1 MTRLW
6 LDPRV
11 APDAEALVFGSERLS
26 RGELVDRADA
36 RAAGLERAG
45 VRPGE
50 VVAALLA
57 NTPEFV
63 ASVHALD
70 RLGAILLPLN
80 ARLTPR
86 ELAHPLRDSGTRWLL
101 HDASALAD
109 QARAA
114 TRQLDRVTRIP
125 VETLARPGARPVLR
139 GGGLQA
145 LLYTSGTTGE
155 PKGAWLGAEALR
167 ASAAASS
174 RHLGS
179 RADDRWLACLPL
191 FHVAGLSI
199 LLRSARDATT
209 VILKSRF
216 DAQAVT
222 TALDLENIT
231 GISLVPTLLAR
242 LLEYREGRPAP
253 QTLRCLLLGGGPA
266 PASLLE
272 QAVKLGYPLAP
283 TYGLTEAA
291 SQVAT
296 ARPRPRVD
304 PRGSGFD
311 PLGHGLDP
319 LPGTELRIARDDG
332 SLAAVGETGEIQ
344 VKSATV
350 MHGYWNLPAET
361 ARAFDRGWLRTGDLG
376 ALDERGRLRVFD
388 RRSDLIVSGGE
399 NIYPAEIESVLCEHP
414 SVAEAG
420 VRGVPDAEFGS
431 RPLAWFVPR
440 CADNP
445 APGDLERFCRERL
458 AGYKIPLRYHSVAS
472 LPRNASGKLQRHR
485 LEEP

>member
-1 MTRLW
+1 LTRLW

-11 APDAEALVFGSERLS
+11 APEAEALVFGSERIS
-26 RGELVDRADA
+26 RGELAARADA

-63 ASVHALD
+63 ATVHALD

-86 ELAHPLRDSGTRWLL
+86 ELVHPLRDSGTRWLL
-101 HDASALAD
+101 HDASALAE
-109 QARAA
+109 QARTAA
-114 TRQLDRVTRIP
+114 CQLDRVTPIP
-125 VETLARPGARPVLR
+125 VERISQPGARPVLR

-179 RADDRWLACLPL
+179 RAGSRWLACLPL

-199 LLRSARDATT
+199 LLRSARDATS

-216 DAQAVT
+216 DAQAVAR
-222 TALDLENIT
+222 ALGLENVT

-253 QTLRCLLLGGGPA
+253 QSLRCLLLGGGAA

-296 ARPRPRVD
+296 ARPRPGV
-304 PRGSGFD
+304 D
-311 PLGHGLDP
+311 PLGSGLDP

-332 SLAAVGETGEIQ
+332 SVAAVGETGEIQ

-350 MHGYWNLPAET
+350 MRGYWNRPAET

-399 NIYPAEIESVLCEHP
+399 NVYPAEIESVLCEHP
-414 SVAEAG
+414 GVAEAG
-420 VRGVPDAEFGS
+420 VRGVSDAEFGS

-440 CADNP
+440 RERAP
-445 APGDLERFCRERL
+445 APGELERFCRQRL

-472 LPRNASGKLQRHR
+472 LPRNAAGKLQRHR